1 MEKIM
6 KSILKEIVEKVFGE
20 DCDEEILT
28 PEVMAQ
34 NDKVCDMADEVL
46 ATLDEKQQEL
56 FHRFVDEESHSD
68 MLTEDECTLRAFR
81 KGILFGLE
89 LSEYYRK

>member
-1 MEKIM
+1 M
-6 KSILKEIVEKVFGE
+6 KSILREIVEKVFGE

-28 PEVMAQ
+28 PEVTAQ

-46 ATLDEKQQEL
+46 AALDEKQQEL
-56 FHRFVDEESHSD
+56 FHRFIDEESHSD

-81 KGILFGLE
+81 KGILFGME
-89 LSEYYRK
+89 LCEYYRK